1 MRIYAYLIKDGN
13 TELKNKLEPY
23 FYEMRYTNR
32 LWTPEGLFQIEN
44 NKIFRVRIKD
54 IPVTKTMIGAFPVT
68 IDASEF
74 VQEQEESYQ
83 VPPQSQP
90 EYLIQKVYRLSSHI
104 ASHSHIEWV
113 FVYDSSGEMLI
124 DNYFYLPPSTGTGT
138 SVAGTGPSASVAG
151 TSVAGTGTSLTTEQK
166 ADILK
171 FLNFI

>member
-23 FYEMRYTNR
+23 FYEMRYSNR

-54 IPVTKTMIGAFPVT
+54 VPVTKTMIGAFPVT

-104 ASHSHIEWV
+104 EWV

-124 DNYFYLPPSTGTGT
+124 DNYFYLHT
-138 SVAGTGPSASVAG
+138 SASVAG
-151 TSVAGTGTSLTTEQK
+151 TSTSVCTAEQK

>member
-23 FYEMRYTNR
+23 FYEMRYINR

-44 NKIFRVRIKD
+44 NKIFRVGIKD

-83 VPPQSQP
+83 VPPQSHP
-90 EYLIQKVYRLSSHI
+90 EYLIQKVYRLS
-104 ASHSHIEWV
+104 SHIEWV

-124 DNYFYLPPSTGTGT
+124 DNYFYLHTSA
-138 SVAGTGPSASVAG
+138 SVAGTGPSVAG
-151 TSVAGTGTSLTTEQK
+151 TGTGTSLTAEQK

>member
-23 FYEMRYTNR
+23 FYETRYSNR

-54 IPVTKTMIGAFPVT
+54 VPVTKTMIGAFPVT

-74 VQEQEESYQ
+74 VQEPEESYQ

-104 ASHSHIEWV
+104 EWV

-124 DNYFYLPPSTGTGT
+124 DNYFYGTDTGT
-138 SVAGTGPSASVAG
+138 SASAAGASAAGTFTA
-151 TSVAGTGTSLTTEQK
+151 EQK

>member
-23 FYEMRYTNR
+23 FYETRYSNR

-54 IPVTKTMIGAFPVT
+54 VPVTKTMIGAFPVT

-74 VQEQEESYQ
+74 VQEQEETYQ

-90 EYLIQKVYRLSSHI
+90 EYLIQKVYRLSSHT
-104 ASHSHIEWV
+104 EWV

-124 DNYFYLPPSTGTGT
+124 DNYFYSA
-138 SVAGTGPSASVAG
+138 AGTGA
-151 TSVAGTGTSLTTEQK
+151 AGTGTSASAAGTSAAGTCTAEQK

>member
-1 MRIYAYLIKDGN
+1 MRIYAYSIKDGN
-13 TELKNKLEPY
+13 IELKNKLEPY
-23 FYEMRYTNR
+23 FYEMRYSNR

-44 NKIFRVRIKD
+44 NKIFRVKIKD
-54 IPVTKTMIGAFPVT
+54 VPVTKTMIGAFPVT

-74 VQEQEESYQ
+74 VQEPEESYQ

-90 EYLIQKVYRLSSHI
+90 EYLIQKVYRLSSHT
-104 ASHSHIEWV
+104 EWV

-124 DNYFYLPPSTGTGT
+124 DNFFY
-138 SVAGTGPSASVAG
+138 SASAAG
-151 TSVAGTGTSLTTEQK
+151 TSASAAGTSASAAGTSAGICTAEQK

>member
-90 EYLIQKVYRLSSHI
+90 EYLIQKVYRLSHI

-124 DNYFYLPPSTGTGT
+124 DNYFYLPPS
-138 SVAGTGPSASVAG
+138 VAGTA
-151 TSVAGTGTSLTTEQK
+151 TSLTAEQK